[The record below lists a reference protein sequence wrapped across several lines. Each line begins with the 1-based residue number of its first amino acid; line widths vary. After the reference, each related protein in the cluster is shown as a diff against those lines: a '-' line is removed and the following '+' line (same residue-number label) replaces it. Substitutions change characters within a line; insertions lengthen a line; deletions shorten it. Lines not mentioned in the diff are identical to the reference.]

1 MYSIKTRLVNAL
13 TVIIGAIL
21 LVVFLSL
28 DFILDAWVDQQFD
41 DALVEK
47 SNYLKS
53 LIEVESDEI
62 EFEYHRGFMPQF
74 ERKENAQFFQI
85 WSEQSTFAKSQS
97 LAFFNDV
104 DLEFRNVPIHES
116 KVFEL
121 KLPDGNMGKAISAR
135 FQPPLSSEMDPNDI
149 NYTGTMYLTL
159 AISNQK
165 VMNILLFADLSLLF
179 VFITT
184 IFGMRMVIINVVDR
198 ELESLYIL
206 NKEISALDANA
217 EQIKNNPK
225 ESQEIAPIR
234 KALNRYLDLNTK
246 IIANEKRLSSDI
258 AHELKTPIAE
268 IISLSEINIRF
279 PDDVR
284 ISATYKED
292 VLSIANKM
300 KNIVNQLM
308 MLNQSGSK
316 SYSLTQQSVQSY
328 LVIEMVMSELAFK
341 YPEIKNRV
349 LLTSSSDLPT
359 VHADKFSMEVIVKNL
374 LDNALFYST
383 KGSSISVS
391 LCFDSSDNYVELC
404 IRNYSKTLLTK
415 ENMAH
420 LLQPL
425 YQVDTSRANT
435 ERHGLG
441 LSIVKNLCDINSFGL
456 STEYQVASNEIAFTV
471 RFPLNTVVNSL
482 S

>member
-1 MYSIKTRLVNAL
+1 MYSIKSRLVNAL

-28 DFILDAWVDQQFD
+28 DFILDAWVDKQFD
-41 DALVEK
+41 EALIEK
-47 SNYLKS
+47 SNYFKS

-62 EFEYHRGFMPQF
+62 EFEYHKGFMPQF
-74 ERKENAQFFQI
+74 ERKEDAQFFQI
-85 WSEQSTFAKSQS
+85 WSENRTFAKSES
-97 LAFFNDV
+97 LAFFGDV
-104 DLEFRNVPIHES
+104 DLKYKDVPTHES
-116 KVFEL
+116 RIFKL
-121 KLPDGNMGKAISAR
+121 KLPDGSMGKAISAR
-135 FQPPLSSEMDPNDI
+135 FQPQLSSEMDPNDI
-149 NYTGTMYLTL
+149 KYIGTMHLTL

-165 VMNILLFADLSLLF
+165 VTNILLFADLSLLF
-179 VFITT
+179 VFLTT

-198 ELESLYIL
+198 ELESLSLL
-206 NKEISALDANA
+206 NKEISELDANVI
-217 EQIKNNPK
+217 QIKDNPK

-234 KALNRYLDLNTK
+234 RELNRYLDLNAK

-268 IISLSEINIRF
+268 LISLSEMNIRF
-279 PDDVR
+279 PDDIR

-292 VLSIANKM
+292 VLSISNNM

-316 SYSLTQQSVQSY
+316 SFSLTQQSVQPY
-328 LVIEMVMSELAFK
+328 PVVEMVMSELAFK
-341 YPEIKNRV
+341 YPEIKDRV
-349 LLTSSSDLPT
+349 LLTSPSHLPA
-359 VHADKFSMEVIVKNL
+359 VHADKFCMEVIIKNL

-391 LCFDSSDNYVELC
+391 LCVDHSQNNVELC
-404 IRNYSKTLLTK
+404 LSNHSGIALTQ
-415 ENMAH
+415 ENIDH

-425 YQVDTSRANT
+425 YQVDSSRTNT

-441 LSIVKNLCDINSFGL
+441 LSIVKNLCEINSFSL
-456 STEYQVASNEIAFTV
+456 ETTYKTETNEISFTV
-471 RFPLNTVVNSL
+471 SFPLIPVKI
-482 S
+482 